1 MRWKSGF
8 FLAFLLFV
16 FHSSY
21 SQYLMDMVD
30 TTKETGRGMLALYK
44 KFDHLRIGG
53 YIQPQFQLA
62 ESKGVKAFEGGDF
75 SANVSNRFM
84 LRRSRVRIDYMHFED
99 GSKPGVQI
107 VFQFDANERGFTVR
121 DVWGRVF
128 ENNWKL
134 FSFTTG
140 MFARPFGFEV
150 NLSSSDRES
159 PERGRMS
166 QLFMKSERDLGVM
179 LSFEPRKKNAR
190 LKYLKADLGFFN
202 GQGINASGDFDN
214 TKDLIG
220 NVSLKPYPVN
230 ERITLSGGISVLYGG
245 LMQNTKYVY
254 TTGVAQGIMRV
265 IVDSSLE
272 NINKTSPRHYYGA
285 NTQIKFKGSKGLIT
299 ELRAEFI
306 AGKQTGT
313 LNNSE
318 TPVALIT
325 GLDGFHIRNF
335 NGAYFYFLQQ
345 LFNKKHQLLVKFD
358 WYDPNTKVKGTEIG
372 AAGSNFTAA
381 NIRYST
387 LGFGYLNYLTD
398 NIKLV
403 AYYANVRN
411 EKTALP
417 GYTSDLKDNVFTF
430 RIQFRF

>member
-1 MRWKSGF
+1 
-8 FLAFLLFV
+8 
-16 FHSSY
+16 
-21 SQYLMDMVD
+21 
-30 TTKETGRGMLALYK
+30 
-44 KFDHLRIGG
+44 
-53 YIQPQFQLA
+53 
-62 ESKGVKAFEGGDF
+62 
-75 SANVSNRFM
+75 
-84 LRRSRVRIDYMHFED
+84 
-99 GSKPGVQI
+99 
-107 VFQFDANERGFTVR
+107 
-121 DVWGRVF
+121 
-128 ENNWKL
+128 
-134 FSFTTG
+134 
-140 MFARPFGFEV
+140 
-150 NLSSSDRES
+150 
-159 PERGRMS
+159 
-166 QLFMKSERDLGVM
+166 
-179 LSFEPRKKNAR
+179 
-190 LKYLKADLGFFN
+190 
-202 GQGINASGDFDN
+202 
-214 TKDLIG
+214 
-220 NVSLKPYPVN
+220 
-230 ERITLSGGISVLYGG
+230 
-245 LMQNTKYVY
+245 
-254 TTGVAQGIMRV
+254 MRV

-272 NINKTSPRHYYGA
+272 NLNKTSPRHYYGA